1 MASNIKVIWEDG
13 ALRLLNDRDRYTR
26 QAIQDEFRGDPMKEA
41 IEFDKDQRAFLTPV
55 SDKRFYVV
63 WYWEEAGLP
72 SKSRPAAEPTAVV
85 RAVLPLTN
93 VTKDTTQLKEYVQ
106 RAVERESKG
115 QIVV

>member
-1 MASNIKVIWEDG
+1 MTSIKVIWEDS
-13 ALRLLNDRDRYTR
+13 ALKLLNDRDRYTR
-26 QAIQDEFRGDPMKEA
+26 QAIQDEFRTDPMHEA
-41 IEFDKDQRAFLTPV
+41 IEFDPESRAFLTPV
-55 SDKRFYVV
+55 ADKRFYVV

-72 SKSRPAAEPTAVV
+72 SKARPAAEPTAVV

-93 VTKDTTQLKEYVQ
+93 VSKDTTQLKEYVQ

>member
-1 MASNIKVIWEDG
+1 MASDMKVIWEDG
-13 ALRLLNDRDRYTR
+13 ALKLLMDRDRYTR
-26 QAIQDEFRGDPMKEA
+26 QAIQDEFRRNPLNEA

-63 WYWEEAGLP
+63 WYLEATGLQ
-72 SKSRPAAEPTAVV
+72 SKSRPAADPTAVV

-93 VTKDTTQLKEYVQ
+93 VRGESTNLKEYVQ